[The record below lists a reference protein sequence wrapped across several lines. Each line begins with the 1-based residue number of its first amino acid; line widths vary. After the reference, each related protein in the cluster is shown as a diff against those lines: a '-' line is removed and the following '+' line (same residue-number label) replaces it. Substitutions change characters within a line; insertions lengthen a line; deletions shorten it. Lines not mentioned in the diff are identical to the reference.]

1 MISFSSV
8 TSRKKRKKV
17 NISRVIFIISFIIL
31 PIINFLLFYVYVNM
45 DSFFM
50 AFQTT
55 KNGVTVWTLENFAR
69 FFREFSLSTSTIRI
83 AFKNTFLTFGINLIM
98 FPVGFFVSFFLYKK
112 IFLYKTF
119 RTIFFM
125 PSIIAGTIISSVFMK
140 IVGTQGPIAKIVQDL
155 YHLDYVPDVLNDSRF
170 ANTFVLMQ
178 MVWLNFPGSMI
189 IWGGTFS
196 RIPTSV
202 IEAARL
208 DGVNWVQEA
217 FQIIIP
223 VVWPTFAL
231 QLMLTFV
238 GMFGSSGNVF
248 LLTKGE
254 FGTQTLSNWMYMQV
268 YGNTAYG
275 GNNNAFCYLSAVGLL
290 ISAVAITLSLTIRRI
305 TNKVF
310 QDVEY

>member
-1 MISFSSV
+1 
-8 TSRKKRKKV
+8 
-17 NISRVIFIISFIIL
+17 
-31 PIINFLLFYVYVNM
+31 
-45 DSFFM
+45 M